1 MGKMYYDADCDVSL
15 IKKKTLAV
23 IGYGSQGR
31 AQALN
36 LRESGAEVLIGLY
49 QGSKSAQVAKQ
60 EGFTV
65 LSVAEAT
72 ARADFVVMLVNDET
86 MKAIYEEGVAPNIK
100 AGAALCF
107 AHGFN
112 IRYGQILPP
121 KNIDVIMVAPKGVGN
136 VVRSDYQAGRGVPGL
151 IAVEQDATGSAKALA
166 LSYACAIGCGRCGI
180 LQTTFAEETET
191 DLFAEQVV
199 LCGGVTALMQAGF
212 ETLVEAGYQPE
223 SAYFECVHEMKLII
237 DLVAAKG
244 FAYMRDAISDT
255 AEYGDYMVGPR
266 IITPAVKEEMKKVLA
281 EVQDGTFAKNWIA
294 ETAAGKPNM
303 AKFRAEQT
311 DTPVEQVGGRLRD
324 NMSWKGQ

>member
-1 MGKMYYDADCDVSL
+1 MGKMYYDAECNLEL
-15 IKKKTLAV
+15 IKSRKVAV

-36 LRESGAEVLIGLY
+36 LRESGVDVLVGLY
-49 QGSKSAQVAKQ
+49 EGSKSAQLAKQ
-60 EGFTV
+60 ESFTV
-65 LSVAEAT
+65 LSAAQAT
-72 ARADFVVMLVNDET
+72 AQADFVVMLVNDEK
-86 MKAIYEEGVAPNIK
+86 MKAIYQESVAPNLK
-100 AGAALCF
+100 VGAALCF

-112 IRYGQILPP
+112 IRYGQIEPP
-121 KNIDVIMVAPKGVGN
+121 RNVDVIMVAPKGVGN

-151 IAVEQDATGSAKALA
+151 IAIEQDATGNAKELS

-191 DLFAEQVV
+191 DLFAEQCV

-244 FAYMRDAISDT
+244 FAYMRNAISDT
-255 AEYGDYMVGPR
+255 AEYGDYMIGSR
-266 IITPAVKEEMKKVLA
+266 MITPAVKAEMKKVLA
-281 EVQDGTFAKNWIA
+281 EVKDGTFAKNWIA
-294 ETAAGKPNM
+294 EADAGKPNM
-303 AKFRAEQT
+303 AKFREEQSNT
-311 DTPVEQVGGRLRD
+311 LVEQVGGRLRE
-324 NMSWKGQ
+324 NMSWKG

>member
-1 MGKMYYDADCDVSL
+1 MYYDADCNPEL
-15 IKKKTLAV
+15 IKSIKVAV

-36 LRESGAEVLIGLY
+36 LRESGVDVVIGSY
-49 QGSKSAQVAKQ
+49 QGSKSAEMARS
-60 EGFTV
+60 EGFAV
-65 LSVAEAT
+65 FSVAEAT
-72 ARADFVVMLVNDET
+72 ARSGFVVMLTSDEM
-86 MKAIYEEGVAPNIK
+86 MKQIYNEGVAPNLK
-100 AGAALCF
+100 AGSALCF

-112 IRYGQILPP
+112 IRYRQILPP
-121 KNIDVIMVAPKGVGN
+121 ENVDVIMVAPKGVGN

-151 IAVEQDATGSAKALA
+151 IAIEQDATGNAKELS
-166 LSYACAIGCGRCGI
+166 LSYASAIGCGRCGI

-191 DLFAEQVV
+191 DLFAEQCV

-237 DLVAAKG
+237 DLVAAQG

-266 IITPAVKEEMKKVLA
+266 IITPAVKAEMKKVLA
-281 EVQDGTFAKNWIA
+281 EVRDGTFAKNWIA
-294 ETAAGKPNM
+294 EAEAGKPNM
-303 AKFRAEQT
+303 AKFRREQSGT
-311 DTPVEQVGGRLRD
+311 TVEQVGRRLRE
-324 NMSWKGQ
+324 NMSWNGE

>member
-1 MGKMYYDADCDVSL
+1 MGRMYYDADCNPEL
-15 IKKKTLAV
+15 IKGMKVAV
-23 IGYGSQGR
+23 IGYGAQGR

-36 LRESGAEVLIGLY
+36 LRESGVDVLIGLY
-49 QGSKSAQVAKQ
+49 EGSKSAEVAKR
-60 EGFTV
+60 ESFTV
-65 LSVAEAT
+65 LSAADAT
-72 ARADFVVMLVNDET
+72 AQADFVVMLVNDEK
-86 MKAIYEEGVAPNIK
+86 MKDIYEESVAPNIK

-112 IRYGQILPP
+112 IRYGQITPP
-121 KNIDVIMVAPKGVGN
+121 GNIDVIMVSPKGVGN

-151 IAVEQDATGSAKALA
+151 IAIEQDATGNAKELS
-166 LSYACAIGCGRCGI
+166 LSYAWAIGCGRCGI

-191 DLFAEQVV
+191 DLFAEQCV

-255 AEYGDYMVGPR
+255 AEYGDYMIGPR
-266 IITPAVKEEMKKVLA
+266 MITPAIKAEMKKVLA
-281 EVQDGTFAKNWIA
+281 EVKDGTFAKNWIA

-311 DTPVEQVGGRLRD
+311 DTLVEEVGGRLRK
-324 NMSWKGQ
+324 NMSWED